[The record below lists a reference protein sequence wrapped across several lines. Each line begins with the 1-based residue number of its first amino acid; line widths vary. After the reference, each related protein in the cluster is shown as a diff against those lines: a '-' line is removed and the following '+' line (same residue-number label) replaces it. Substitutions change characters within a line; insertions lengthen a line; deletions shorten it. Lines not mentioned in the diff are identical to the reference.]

1 MVPPHLKSSYPAE
14 TQFFKQDQFKERD
27 LQQGNH
33 KDVSLITNKTA
44 ELSFDSP
51 AMNTRNSRQAVRRPV
66 AFTIEPEQP
75 TTRRPVAF
83 TIEPDQPTTRGR
95 QPSEP
100 DENRKPEPQ
109 PSRIPRKRRSTTTPN
124 ELRNLDASNASDTSL
139 NKSTSSTGSTKRSRR
154 DQNLVT
160 YSKPGPP
167 TPARGKGN
175 RSMNSSDVSLSNSI
189 NSSMVKYA
197 YIYVSICIFP
207 FSMGSNKM
215 ILLFSCRLH
224 QFPTKFV
231 RLER

>member
-1 MVPPHLKSSYPAE
+1 MVLPHLKSSYPAE

-66 AFTIEPEQP
+66 AFTIEPDQP
-75 TTRRPVAF
+75 TTRR
-83 TIEPDQPTTRGR
+83 R

-100 DENRKPEPQ
+100 DENRAVRRPVAFSIEPDQPTTRRCQPSEHDENRRPELQ

-189 NSSMVKYA
+189 NSSMVKYMLA
-197 YIYVSICIFP
+197 FIDFDFYLSFP
-207 FSMGSNKM
+207 
-215 ILLFSCRLH
+215 
-224 QFPTKFV
+224 
-231 RLER
+231 

>member
-66 AFTIEPEQP
+66 AFTIEPDQP
-75 TTRRPVAF
+75 TTRR
-83 TIEPDQPTTRGR
+83 R

-197 YIYVSICIFP
+197 YI
-207 FSMGSNKM
+207 
-215 ILLFSCRLH
+215 
-224 QFPTKFV
+224 
-231 RLER
+231 